1 MSGGQAAYWL
11 EIFLIGVS
19 LSMDAFAVSIALST
33 AEREKF
39 GRNKILLTALF
50 FGGFQAF
57 MPLIGW
63 AGGILF
69 GRIIQAYGRYVSAAL
84 LAGIGIKMIHD
95 GGHEEHAA
103 FCLRQLAVLAFAT
116 SIDA

>member
-1 MSGGQAAYWL
+1 MTGGQAAYWF

-19 LSMDAFAVSIALST
+19 LSMDAFAVSIALAS

-63 AGGILF
+63 AGGTLCAHIV
-69 GRIIQAYGRYVSAAL
+69 QTYGRYVSAAL
-84 LAGIGIKMIHD
+84 LAGVGAKMIHD
-95 GGHEEHAA
+95 RNHEEHAA
-103 FCLRQLAVLAFAT
+103 FSLGQLTLLAFAT